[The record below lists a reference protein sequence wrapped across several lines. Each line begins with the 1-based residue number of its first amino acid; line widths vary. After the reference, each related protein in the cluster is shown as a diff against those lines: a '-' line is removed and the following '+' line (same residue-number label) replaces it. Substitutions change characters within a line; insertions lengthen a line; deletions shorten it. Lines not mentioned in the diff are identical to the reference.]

1 MLFNLSHTP
10 LLAFFIPLLMFTN
23 SALSEEATEPTE
35 PSANL
40 QALDRIAVVVEDT
53 PILLSTLNR
62 AVVSA
67 RAILKQTQQPI
78 PNDALLQQQVLN
90 NLINKTVQEQ
100 AGKRRGI
107 TIDNALLNEEIQ
119 KIAKR
124 NNLTLLQL
132 KQKIE
137 ADGTPFSDF
146 REVIKHELLLRQLLR
161 AEVYRKVYVSEQDVD
176 DYINENNAEMNQNKY
191 QLQHI
196 LISTP
201 RQATAKQIKTA
212 QTKANELLTRIQ
224 NGEDFATLAKQASD
238 GQRASHGGYLGW
250 LSLAEM
256 PSIFA
261 KQVKLMDKG
270 DVSKPI
276 QSPSGIHLVKV
287 ADMQG
292 EPRAVVKQVKA
303 RHILIK
309 PTIINSDADIQNTL
323 NNLRERIANGES
335 FEVLAKVYSD
345 DGSAVEGGDLGW
357 ANPDQYVPEFK
368 KAVTTL
374 PLNTLSTPI
383 RTQFGWHL
391 VEVLERRDYDETKER
406 RRNEVRNLLREQQA
420 KEQQQAWLAQLRD
433 EAYIDYRIKSL
444 ELPAP

>member
-1 MLFNLSHTP
+1 MFSNLFHTP
-10 LLAFFIPLLMFTN
+10 LLAIFITLILSTSIS
-23 SALSEEATEPTE
+23 SAQP
-35 PSANL
+35 
-40 QALDRIAVVVEDT
+40 LDRVAVVVEDT
-53 PILLSTLNR
+53 PILLSTLQR
-62 AVVSA
+62 AVASA
-67 RAILKQTQQPI
+67 RTTLKQTQQAI

-100 AGKRRGI
+100 AAKRRGI

-132 KQKIE
+132 KQKVE
-137 ADGTPFSDF
+137 ADGTPFADF

-161 AEVYRKVYVSEQDVD
+161 AEVYRKVYVSEQDID
-176 DYINENNAEMNQNKY
+176 DYISENSNQENKNKY
-191 QLQHI
+191 QIQHI

-201 RQATAKQIKTA
+201 SNATPAQIKSA
-212 QTKANELLTRIQ
+212 QAKADALLVRIQ
-224 NGEDFATLAKQASD
+224 DGEDFATLAKQISD
-238 GQRASHGGYLGW
+238 GQRASNGGYLGW
-250 LSLAEM
+250 LTLADM
-256 PSIFA
+256 PTIFSTQA
-261 KQVKLMDKG
+261 KLMDAG

-276 QSPSGIHLVKV
+276 RSANGIHLIKV
-287 ADMQG
+287 VDIQG
-292 EPRAVVKQVKA
+292 EPRAIVKQAKA

-309 PTIINSDADIQNTL
+309 PNIINSDEDIQATL
-323 NNLRERIANGES
+323 NKLRQRIEQGES
-335 FEVLAKVYSD
+335 FAVLAKVYSD

-368 KAVTTL
+368 KAVMTL
-374 PLNTLSTPI
+374 PLNTLSAPI